1 MSFNF
6 FWKFKK
12 NYYYKIQKM
21 SLTKPSKMEKE
32 NYTNTTDVLNQLVG
46 QYSSDSDDE
55 KVGEKRTGIIS

>member
-1 MSFNF
+1 
-6 FWKFKK
+6 
-12 NYYYKIQKM
+12 M

-32 NYTNTTDVLNQLVG
+32 NTNGLLNQLVG

>member
-1 MSFNF
+1 
-6 FWKFKK
+6 
-12 NYYYKIQKM
+12 M

-32 NYTNTTDVLNQLVG
+32 NYTNDVLNQLVG

>member
-1 MSFNF
+1 
-6 FWKFKK
+6 
-12 NYYYKIQKM
+12 M

-32 NYTNTTDVLNQLVG
+32 NYTNGALNQLVG

>member
-32 NYTNTTDVLNQLVG
+32 NTNDVLNQLVG